1 VLGGNNSYGS
11 GAYFGTPLEDALPVK
26 MGYAPG
32 NQHDQ
37 VSLGIIHTFYYWQW
51 DAAARYTAR
60 AIALDSSLAS
70 AWYRRTWHLVA
81 AGRHDEAMAALQQA
95 HRLDP
100 LSLITNARIG
110 TLLVWAHRYAEG
122 DSVLRKTLKEDPV
135 NPVARVQLARLLSIE
150 GRHREAIA
158 ALPPDSI
165 QLGSYEAGVAGFV
178 YARAGR
184 REAALNA
191 ARMLESRAVVPA
203 EGVAAIYAA
212 LDDKERAFES
222 LDRAVR
228 ARGVGLIFLA
238 VEPMYDNLRSDP
250 RFAAVMKRIG
260 IVQ

>member
-1 VLGGNNSYGS
+1 
-11 GAYFGTPLEDALPVK
+11 
-26 MGYAPG
+26 
-32 NQHDQ
+32 
-37 VSLGIIHTFYYWQW
+37 
-51 DAAARYTAR
+51 
-60 AIALDSSLAS
+60 
-70 AWYRRTWHLVA
+70 
-81 AGRHDEAMAALQQA
+81 MAALQQA

-158 ALPPDSI
+158 ALPPDSM